1 MEPLS
6 CPPAASS
13 NKSHRASSIHV
24 SFPQAESESLMQAW
38 TRAKSLDM
46 KQVSGT
52 IWCRV
57 LTHKV
62 LNRAAELAF
71 WFLLGFFPMLLAV
84 AGIGSML
91 VRGDGSQTT
100 LTNYVGEA
108 LPANASSLVT
118 GIVKQTTGGG
128 RAWLSLLFALWSCS
142 SAITGVMTT
151 LNVIYGVKEDRAW
164 WRARLLALI
173 LALATGALLVAT
185 LVIVVYGPEL
195 LVAVL
200 PGTVSVYVWK
210 IARWPAAA
218 ASLMATLF
226 CLYRFAPNV
235 KNQAWPLLVPGSV
248 VAAVIWVMASVVF
261 KVYVRHFS
269 NFGLLYGSLGTLV
282 ILMFWFYLGGAAIL
296 LGAEINSTLE
306 DTLKQNRS

>member
-1 MEPLS
+1 MLVT
-6 CPPAASS
+6 AG
-13 NKSHRASSIHV
+13 R
-24 SFPQAESESLMQAW
+24 
-38 TRAKSLDM
+38 
-46 KQVSGT
+46 
-52 IWCRV
+52 RV
-57 LTHKV
+57 LADKV

-91 VRGDGSQTT
+91 IGGGGSQAT
-100 LTNYVGEA
+100 LTSYVGEA
-108 LPANASSLVT
+108 LPANASSLVMS
-118 GIVKQTTGGG
+118 IVKQTTGFG
-128 RAWLSLLFALWSCS
+128 RAWLSLLFALWSSS

-151 LNVIYGVKEDRAW
+151 LNVIYGIKEDRAW
-164 WRARLLALI
+164 WRARLLALV
-173 LALATGALLVAT
+173 LALATGPLLVST

-200 PGTVSVYVWK
+200 PGTVSLYVWK
-210 IARWPAAA
+210 FAQWPAAA
-218 ASLMATLF
+218 VLLMATLF

-235 KNQAWPLLVPGSV
+235 QKQSWPLLLPGSV
-248 VAAVIWVMASVVF
+248 VAAVIWILASILF

-296 LGAEINSTLE
+296 IGGEVNSTLE
-306 DTLKQNRS
+306 DSLKPNRS

>member
-1 MEPLS
+1 MSPPTEFWKRARILS
-6 CPPAASS
+6 
-13 NKSHRASSIHV
+13 
-24 SFPQAESESLMQAW
+24 W
-38 TRAKSLDM
+38 
-46 KQVSGT
+46 KQILGT
-52 IWCRV
+52 IGRRV
-57 LTHKV
+57 LTDQV

-91 VRGDGSQTT
+91 IGGSGSQST

-118 GIVKQTTGGG
+118 SIVNQTTGGG
-128 RAWLSLLFALWSCS
+128 RAWLSLLFALWSSS

-151 LNVIYGVKEDRAW
+151 LNAIYGIKEDRAW
-164 WRARLLALI
+164 WRARLVALVLAI
-173 LALATGALLVAT
+173 GTGTVLVST

-200 PGTVSVYVWK
+200 PGTISVYVWK
-210 IARWPAAA
+210 VAQWPAAA
-218 ASLMATLF
+218 ALLMAALF

-235 KNQAWPLLVPGSV
+235 KKQRWQLLVPGSI
-248 VAAVIWVMASVVF
+248 VAALIWIVASLMF
-261 KVYVRHFS
+261 KLYVRDFS

-296 LGAEINSTLE
+296 IGGEINSTLE
-306 DTLKQNRS
+306 EALRPKQNSPWHARSDGAAKQV